1 MLRRP
6 ALRKYNTRHPK
17 GLARKSSGNT
27 FRFSDEEC
35 PLSPTLMICSG
46 VRTSGPTQQGWNGL
60 MSPTLM
66 ICSGVRTVLASRSG
80 YTLQGV
86 ADADDL
92 FGREDSFR

>member
-1 MLRRP
+1 MLAHRICLLQRWMLRRP

-46 VRTSGPTQQGWNGL
+46 VRT
-60 MSPTLM
+60 
-66 ICSGVRTVLASRSG
+66 VLASRSG